1 MPNRYEQYLA
11 ALRGTFRKLAK
22 LEFLQP
28 DDSVAFSVSNNARS
42 GAFISDGSLN
52 VSLNNGQRR
61 TASVELSNL
70 DGAFSYNVNKIWF
83 GRRVRLSMGLVLPDG
98 SDFYLPQ
105 GVFYIRNPAETL
117 NPDAKTVTYNLVDKW
132 SYLDGDLFGRLE
144 GTYQAPRGNTNIF
157 DVMTSILQ
165 FSKYDFSQT
174 NDKSEMIDCTAPVF
188 TTYYNGKKYT
198 IEDGSQAPMTDVPYT
213 ITANADGST
222 FASVIL
228 ELNSI
233 VAGLIGYDPTGAL
246 RVEPSQDDIDDSEK
260 AVLWEFSP
268 KNSTLCGMTETPQ
281 NSEVFNDIVIA
292 GQNLTNNVIYG
303 RATNYDPKSDTN
315 VWLIGKHT
323 HRETRSNY
331 WNEEQCVALAQWFLK
346 QKTALQKTVSIR
358 SPQLFHLLENRL
370 VSIVRTDKPGSP
382 TERHII
388 QSFTLPIGET
398 GEMTINAVSVVD
410 YPLQNVQSS
419 KLATPRGLFISQ
431 GDVPVTLGTPQI
443 TGITHEN

>member
-188 TTYYNGKKYT
+188 TTYYNGK
-198 IEDGSQAPMTDVPYT
+198 
-213 ITANADGST
+213 N
-222 FASVIL
+222 
-228 ELNSI
+228 
-233 VAGLIGYDPTGAL
+233 
-246 RVEPSQDDIDDSEK
+246 
-260 AVLWEFSP
+260 
-268 KNSTLCGMTETPQ
+268 
-281 NSEVFNDIVIA
+281 
-292 GQNLTNNVIYG
+292 
-303 RATNYDPKSDTN
+303 
-315 VWLIGKHT
+315 
-323 HRETRSNY
+323 
-331 WNEEQCVALAQWFLK
+331 
-346 QKTALQKTVSIR
+346 IR
-358 SPQLFHLLENRL
+358 SKMAR
-370 VSIVRTDKPGSP
+370 
-382 TERHII
+382 
-388 QSFTLPIGET
+388 
-398 GEMTINAVSVVD
+398 
-410 YPLQNVQSS
+410 
-419 KLATPRGLFISQ
+419 KLR
-431 GDVPVTLGTPQI
+431 
-443 TGITHEN
+443 